1 MNFKTYILF
10 TLAATCP
17 ATLPFYPYDKEH
29 GIIKV
34 GYGFYCQKQQWGGYQ
49 QPQKPLITQIKPLK
63 TLTLG
68 IQEQTAQKRL
78 QVLSNHILG
87 KK

>member
-17 ATLPFYPYDKEH
+17 ALTAFYPYDKEH

-34 GYGFYCQKQQWGGYQ
+34 GYGFYCQKQQWGCQ
-49 QPQKPLITQIKPLK
+49 QPQKSVNTVILPLK

-68 IQEQTAQKRL
+68 FQEQTAQKRL
-78 QVLSNHILG
+78 LVLSNHILG